1 MPHRAKIF
9 WPLFG
14 GWVVADYISKR
25 LVESRL
31 TPHVPNSIIG
41 DWVRFTLNY
50 NTGAA
55 MNISLG
61 GASRV
66 AFTVLALVMIGVIIA
81 MYLKTGVNETLQPL
95 ALALIAGGALGNL
108 LDRLRSAKGVVDFID
123 VGIGDSRFWTFNV
136 ADSGVTC
143 GAILLMLVLWS
154 KPADAPPPAPPSS

>member
-1 MPHRAKIF
+1 MKNIPHRAKIF
-9 WPLFG
+9 WPLFA
-14 GWVVADYISKR
+14 GWVVMDYVTKR

-31 TPHVPNSIIG
+31 VPHVPNDIVG
-41 DWVRFTLNY
+41 DWIRFSLNY

-61 GASRV
+61 DSSRV
-66 AFTVLALVMIGVIIA
+66 VFTVTALLMIGLIVS
-81 MYLKTGVNETLQPL
+81 MYLRTRTDETAQPL

-136 ADSGVTC
+136 ADAGVTC
-143 GAILLMLVLWS
+143 GAVLLILVLWA
-154 KPADAPPPAPPSS
+154 KPASRE

>member
-1 MPHRAKIF
+1 MSHRGKIF

-14 GWVVADYISKR
+14 AWVVADYVSKR
-25 LVESRL
+25 IVEGRL
-31 TPHVPNSIIG
+31 TPHIPNRVIG

-61 GASRV
+61 GASRI
-66 AFTVLALVMIGVIIA
+66 AFTVVAVVMIGVIIG
-81 MYLKTGVNETLQPL
+81 MYLKTEAHETLQPL

-154 KPADAPPPAPPSS
+154 RPAEK

>member
-1 MPHRAKIF
+1 MTNIPHRAKIF

-14 GWVVADYISKR
+14 GWVVADYVTKR

-31 TPHVPNSIIG
+31 VPHVPNDIVG
-41 DWVRFTLNY
+41 DWLRFSLNY
-50 NTGAA
+50 NVGAA

-61 GASRV
+61 DSSRV
-66 AFTVLALVMIGVIIA
+66 VFTVTALVMIGLIIS
-81 MYLKTGVNETLQPL
+81 MYLRTRADETVQPL

-136 ADSGVTC
+136 ADAGVTC
-143 GAILLMLVLWS
+143 GAILLILVLWR
-154 KPADAPPPAPPSS
+154 KPAGNA